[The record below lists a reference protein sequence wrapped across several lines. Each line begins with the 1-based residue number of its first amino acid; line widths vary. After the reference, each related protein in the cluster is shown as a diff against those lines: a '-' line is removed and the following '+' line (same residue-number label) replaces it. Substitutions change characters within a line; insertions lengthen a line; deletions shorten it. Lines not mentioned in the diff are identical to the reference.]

1 MRMPEK
7 TRGNYT
13 EGVYRYYLI
22 AAHDDNTIYRVIGFD
37 KLDNLTECATIYMHQ
52 GFIVTIAFDEQMKH
66 SDNAVIKRAVR
77 HEII

>member
-1 MRMPEK
+1 M

-22 AAHDDNTIYRVIGFD
+22 AAHDDNTIYKVEGFD
-37 KLDNLTECATIYMHQ
+37 YSDDLMEFAVLYMHQ
-52 GFIVTIAFDEQMKH
+52 GYIVTIAFDEQMKH

-77 HEII
+77 SNII